1 MDFASCPS
9 GTDRTTGTV
18 GISRELSY
26 TNSPVSVHLLF
37 SFLPFFFRFSSMT
50 NCCCYNQLYK
60 SLSQQS
66 LKLLCDILGHFSSLL
81 CLGSMTSNTFFFSFC
96 VCVDQIWK
104 EMDSFATC
112 WIHQP
117 PLIIRNGNRIS
128 VSYYSEKGNHRLVI
142 EHQLKDHEVE
152 SCTVISNMNCSL
164 FRPTIIR

>member
-81 CLGSMTSNTFFFSFC
+81 CLGSMTSNTFFFFFLC
-96 VCVDQIWK
+96 VCR
-104 EMDSFATC
+104 
-112 WIHQP
+112 P
-117 PLIIRNGNRIS
+117 NL
-128 VSYYSEKGNHRLVI
+128 KGNGFLRHL
-142 EHQLKDHEVE
+142 LN
-152 SCTVISNMNCSL
+152 SSTTVNN
-164 FRPTIIR
+164 PKW